1 MDQTMFFVLQS
12 LVVGFVSIGI
22 LPNHLR
28 LRRKGYKLVIIATF
42 LAFFLLSL
50 WHLLGRYDVLEAFM
64 RALISGVIPIISAYL
79 FVYFTKDY
87 LPKK

>member
-1 MDQTMFFVLQS
+1 MFFVLQS
-12 LVVGFVSIGI
+12 LAVGFVSTGV

-28 LRRKGYKLVIIATF
+28 LRRKGYQLVIIATF
-42 LAFFLLSL
+42 LAFFFASL
-50 WHLLGRYDVLEAFM
+50 WNLLGRYDALKAVML
-64 RALISGVIPIISAYL
+64 ALISGVIPIICAYL